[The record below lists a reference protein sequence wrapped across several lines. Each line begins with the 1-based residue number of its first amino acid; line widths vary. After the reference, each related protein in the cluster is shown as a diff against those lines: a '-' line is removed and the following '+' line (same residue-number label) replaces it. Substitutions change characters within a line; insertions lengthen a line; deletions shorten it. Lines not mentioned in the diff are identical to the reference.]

1 MTKDE
6 INNLIIENSNI
17 CYHISWQY
25 YRKCSTILDFDDI
38 VGICNLG
45 LVKAANTYD
54 SDKGYAFS
62 TYAYKVIN
70 NEMLMYLR
78 DNKRRNKYNINFISI
93 NDSMDF
99 DETLSLEDLIS
110 DNYDLEQEVEDKML
124 IDLLHTFINELPD
137 MLRGAILYK
146 LEGKT
151 QQEIARLL
159 NVSQPQVSRLLSKAT
174 YRLRLKFRREGML

>member
-6 INNLIIENSNI
+6 INNLVIENTNI
-17 CYHISWQY
+17 CYDISWQY
-25 YRKCSTILDFDDI
+25 YRKYSNILDFDDI

-54 SDKGYAFS
+54 ANKGYAFS
-62 TYAYKVIN
+62 TYAYKVIV
-70 NEMLMYLR
+70 NELLMYLR
-78 DNKRRNKYNINFISI
+78 DNKRRNKYNVNFISI

-110 DNYDLEQEVEDKML
+110 DNYDLEQSVEDKLL
-124 IDLLHTFINELPD
+124 IDLLYKFINELPD
-137 MLRGAILYK
+137 MLKYVILYK

-151 QQEIARLL
+151 QQEIAKLL
-159 NVSQPQVSRLLSKAT
+159 NISQPQVSRLLSKAI
-174 YRLRLKFRREGML
+174 YRLRLKFRREGMM

>member
-6 INNLIIENSNI
+6 INNLVIENINL
-17 CYHISWQY
+17 CYDISWKY
-25 YRKCSTILDFDDI
+25 YKKYNNILDFDDI
-38 VGICNLG
+38 VSICNLG
-45 LVKAANTYD
+45 LVKAANTYN
-54 SDKGYAFS
+54 SSKGYAFS
-62 TYAYKVIN
+62 TYAYKVIV
-70 NEMLMYLR
+70 NELLMYLR
-78 DNKRRNKYNINFISI
+78 NNKRRNKYNVNFISI
-93 NDSMDF
+93 NDSMNF
-99 DETLSLEDLIS
+99 DENLSLENLIA
-110 DNYDLEQEVEDKML
+110 DNYNLEQFVEDKLL

-137 MLRGAILYK
+137 MLRDAILYK